1 MSTLTKRTW
10 LGGLALCGALGAAAV
25 AVFCPCPGTAQAQGK
40 DAKEGSMK
48 REEAVRL
55 AKAYAAAHGVKDSP
69 GLNDKNLGGL
79 EIEGHT
85 VYFEYQPEAKQ
96 LESGALIYKFH
107 KPPKPK
113 VLEAF
118 QQEEQAGTDTGGGH
132 LYYEPKNQGLFL
144 RRFYKTAPS
153 DAQFIKDTDRLR
165 KASQVWAD
173 QVLDRV
179 ATKVFG

>member
-1 MSTLTKRTW
+1 MSTLTKKTW
-10 LGGLALCGALGAAAV
+10 LGGLALCLCGALGVAAL
-25 AVFCPCPGTAQAQGK
+25 CPCPGTAQAQGK

-55 AKAYAAAHGVKDSP
+55 AKAYAAAHGVKDSL

-79 EIEGHT
+79 EIEGQT

-118 QQEEQAGTDTGGGH
+118 QREEQAGTDTGGGH

-144 RRFYKTAPS
+144 RRIYKAAPA
-153 DAQFIKDTDRLR
+153 DAQFIKETDRMR

-173 QVLDRV
+173 EVLDRV